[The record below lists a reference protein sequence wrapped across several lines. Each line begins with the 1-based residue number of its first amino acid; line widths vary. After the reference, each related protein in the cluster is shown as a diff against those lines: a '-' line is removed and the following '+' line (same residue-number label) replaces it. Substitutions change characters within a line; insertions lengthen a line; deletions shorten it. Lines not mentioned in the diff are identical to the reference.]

1 MFSDVPLGSPSLGS
15 EGRPL
20 NPALV
25 GGEVVTP
32 GVTVTKGRLGAVPAS
47 GPSLSR
53 RGRTLFFFAS
63 RFGNSARA
71 LQSAEAATVG
81 LGRFPTESRTDQ
93 LCLVGPVVV
102 CSICFGF
109 REHREL
115 ERHGAQVGPG
125 LSVV

>member
-20 NPALV
+20 NLALV

-63 RFGNSARA
+63 RLGNSARGP
-71 LQSAEAATVG
+71 TVSG
-81 LGRFPTESRTDQ
+81 GRYCGPRPFPD
-93 LCLVGPVVV
+93 
-102 CSICFGF
+102 
-109 REHREL
+109 RE
-115 ERHGAQVGPG
+115 
-125 LSVV
+125 